1 MPIVCLSADKET
13 SSIISFEVTKDD
25 TVDQLLKKFRH
36 AAVTIQFTEDIPKG
50 SEIKVQVLNVEVG
63 SPEEALIFSVVAVIT
78 QSVRMAMENQ
88 TNAQSLSK
96 TN

>member
-13 SSIISFEVTKDD
+13 SSTISFEVNKDD
-25 TVDQLLKKFRH
+25 TVDHLLEKFRH
-36 AAVTIQFTEDIPKG
+36 AAVTIQLTEDIPKG
-50 SEIKVQVLNVEVG
+50 SEIKVQVLNVTVG
-63 SPEEALIFSVVAVIT
+63 SPEEALIHSVVAVIT